1 MDELFTAQRWAA
13 IGDAIFEWLTV
24 NVFVLG
30 NAVQL
35 AVVALA
41 FGAALLATRRVLLPR
56 IAALNVQPNIAVVLE
71 AVRPLVLPVI
81 WLLLLSIAITTA
93 TAANW
98 PQGVLAIWAN
108 LLTAWVAIRLVSQLV
123 RNPVWSKVIAW
134 TLWSIAAL
142 NILNLLTPAIA
153 MLDSAAITIGTDWRI
168 SLYDVVKSTLALV
181 ALMWLAIYLTG
192 VLETRVRTS
201 RALSPSVQV
210 LFVKAFKA
218 VLVGFAVVI
227 AITSLGI
234 DLTALAVVGGALG
247 LGAGFGL
254 QRVISNMVSGVVLL
268 LDQSIRPGDVISVSG
283 TYGWVTALGGRYV
296 SVVTRDGV
304 EHLIPNELLISER
317 VENWTHTSSQTR
329 LKIAVPV
336 HYDTDLPR
344 AMELC
349 QEAARETERVLEQP
363 DPKCLLIR
371 FGDHALELELR
382 IWIADAHNGVQNVK
396 SDVLLKVWTKFQ
408 ANGIKVPYPQRDVHI
423 SSGSAATLAARS
435 AHG

>member
-13 IGDAIFEWLTV
+13 IGDAIFQWLTV

-56 IAALNVQPNIAVVLE
+56 IAALNVQPNILVVLE

-363 DPKCLLIR
+363 DPKCLLIS
-371 FGDHALELELR
+371 FGDRALELELR

>member
-363 DPKCLLIR
+363 DPKCLLIS